1 MPGPGPSTAPHTL
14 ENAVSTPAL
23 TNTSRAMPSADVGRA
38 ADLRRMKRRATGL
51 LLLVTAAFALIRLT
65 TDGDGFAGYVEAA
78 AEAAMVG
85 GVADWFAVTA
95 LFRHPL
101 GIAIPHTAIIPNRKD
116 QIGESLGSFV
126 QDNFLNDDLVGARVR
141 DFGPAER
148 LGRWLA
154 EPENAR
160 RIGEQTP
167 AVFGGV
173 TDFLDD
179 DDVAAGVGQLL
190 ARRLETIELAPLA
203 SRGLEVAIEGGHNQV
218 AFDATLRGVDKLV
231 TEHHEV
237 LRQRLYEESPWW
249 VPETIDDRVFSKI
262 TTGITSLV
270 ADVLAK
276 PDHQLRGL
284 VDQRA
289 RDLAV
294 RLRES
299 PELQRRGEEL
309 KAEILTH
316 PEVRAWLNSI
326 WDHIKTGLMD
336 ATVDPESELR
346 YRLEAALVHA
356 GETLMTD
363 PALQAKVDA
372 WIERV
377 VRYLVNQSE
386 GEVASLISSTV
397 ARWDAD
403 QTGERIELQVGRDL
417 QFIRINGTVVGG
429 LVGVVIHAIATLL

>member
-1 MPGPGPSTAPHTL
+1 
-14 ENAVSTPAL
+14 
-23 TNTSRAMPSADVGRA
+23 
-38 ADLRRMKRRATGL
+38 MKRRATGL
-51 LLLVTAAFALIRLT
+51 LLLVTVAFVLIRLT
-65 TDGDGFAGYVEAA
+65 TDGDGFAGYAEAA

-101 GIAIPHTAIIPNRKD
+101 GIAIPHTAIIPTRKD

-179 DDVAAGVGQLL
+179 DDVAAGIGQLL
-190 ARRLETIELAPLA
+190 ARRLEAIELAPLA
-203 SRGLEVAIEGGHNQV
+203 SRGLEVAIEGGHHQA

-249 VPETIDDRVFSKI
+249 VPESIDDRVFSKI
-262 TTGITSLV
+262 TTGTTRLV

-276 PDHQLRGL
+276 PDHELRGI

-289 RDLAV
+289 RDLAA

-309 KAEILTH
+309 KAEILAH

-346 YRLEAALVHA
+346 HRLEAALVNA

-377 VRYLVNQSE
+377 VRYLVNQSDD
-386 GEVASLISSTV
+386 EVASLISSTF
-397 ARWDAD
+397 ARWDAH
-403 QTGERIELQVGRDL
+403 QTGKRIELQVGRDL

-429 LVGVVIHAIATLL
+429 LVGVVIHAVATLL